1 MSSSVHDARFSFADY
16 VAFERT
22 SNVKHEFLSGQI
34 YAMAGGT
41 PEHAALSAAVSGLLF
56 GQLQDGNC
64 RVFSSDLRI
73 RAGELV
79 TYPDVTIVCGAPKSD
94 PEDLN
99 TIVNPTAI
107 IEVTSPSTEQYDR
120 GKKLATYQSIESLR
134 IILLVAHDTPQVDC
148 FLRVEDDWRHSVYT
162 EGSVALAAI
171 GASLVV
177 SDIYRV
183 G

>member
-1 MSSSVHDARFSFADY
+1 MSSSAHDARFSFADY

-22 SNVKHEFLSGQI
+22 SNVKHEFLQGQI

-56 GQLQDGNC
+56 GQLRDGNC
-64 RVFSSDLRI
+64 RIFSSDLRI

-79 TYPDVTIVCGAPKSD
+79 TYPDVTIVCGPPLPD
-94 PEDLN
+94 PDDSN
-99 TIVNPTAI
+99 TITNPTAI
-107 IEVTSPSTEQYDR
+107 IEATSPSTEQYDR

-134 IILLVAHDTPQVDC
+134 ILLLVAHDKPQVDC
-148 FLRVEDDWRHSVYT
+148 FLRAEDGWRHDVYT
-162 EGSVALAAI
+162 EGSIELAEVK
-171 GASLVV
+171 ASLVV
-177 SDIYRV
+177 SDIYRA